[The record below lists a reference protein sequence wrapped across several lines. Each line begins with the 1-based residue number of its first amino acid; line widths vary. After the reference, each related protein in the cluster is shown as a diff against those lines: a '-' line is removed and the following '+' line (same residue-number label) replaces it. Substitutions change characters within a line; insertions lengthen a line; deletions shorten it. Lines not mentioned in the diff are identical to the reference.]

1 LGGWDFHCC
10 LQEFNQRKAYQQL
23 REQLLEIFHQGSGAQ
38 TVLAMERL
46 FTASSSY
53 GLQDIFSQER
63 QRIIGL
69 LAQNTLTQ
77 LDQLYS
83 QVYRE
88 NYGVIMA
95 FRRDHLPV
103 PQELQVAA
111 AITLSQR
118 VMTLLRRL
126 ELETSNPLHDGPPNG
141 TVYIHELHS
150 LTQEVQQVGV
160 RLDIQ
165 EGRQII
171 ERLLLTWLDELLTR
185 LPAHLLGIGVQ
196 RWQQLF
202 RLAEWLHLQ
211 PQMERIQER
220 YFAACCH
227 GQLGTELLELAPLVR
242 VAPPSCSTEPWLKP
256 PTTVAPYLLPTIDV
270 PGVTVA
276 PQPPAGDD
284 APDTP

>member
-1 LGGWDFHCC
+1 M
-10 LQEFNQRKAYQQL
+10 A
-23 REQLLEIFHQGSGAQ
+23 
-38 TVLAMERL
+38 RL
-46 FTASSSY
+46 FASETCY
-53 GLQDIFSQER
+53 GLADIFSQER
-63 QRIIGL
+63 QRIITL

-111 AITLSQR
+111 AITLSQK
-118 VMTLLRRL
+118 VMFLLRRL

-141 TVYIHELHS
+141 TVYLHELHS

-160 RLDIQ
+160 HLDIQ
-165 EGRQII
+165 EGRQIV

-185 LPAHLLGIGVQ
+185 LPDHLLEIGVQ
-196 RWQQLF
+196 RWQKLF
-202 RLAEWLHLQ
+202 LLSESLHLH

-220 YFAACCH
+220 YFAACYQ
-227 GQLGTELLELAPLVR
+227 GRLGAELLELAPLVR
-242 VAPPSCSTEPWLKP
+242 VAPPSCSMEPWLKP
-256 PTTVAPYLLPTIDV
+256 RTAVVPPLLPTIDA
-270 PGVTVA
+270 PAVTVA
-276 PQPPAGDD
+276 TLPPAEDG